1 MKCCTQCILPA
12 TYPQATFDE
21 KGVCCFCTNF
31 KTLDPAPEKKEEL
44 EQLVE
49 KARQNQGRY
58 QAIVPT
64 SGGKDSAY
72 ALYMMRQVY
81 GLRVLAINFDNGF
94 RSRAAEANLKTLTT
108 NLDVDY
114 ISIKP
119 RWDLMRSLYA
129 SFVKTTGE
137 FCTVCNAMGYL
148 TIITLIMEE
157 QKQSSSRILAT
168 GGWSRNLEA
177 MPGMYSFDFK
187 YFHDVIAEAGLSE
200 QLRNSPMVSE
210 LCLDFLIAAPDPRQ
224 TVRNAFVPFDYI
236 MLPDYVTWNLD
247 EISKTLKRQVG
258 WIVPPEAENQT
269 HFDCDM
275 YPVAKYFERRK
286 YGFSQST
293 VTYSA
298 LVRAWQMT
306 RPEALERIEQEG
318 EEVPAEFAD
327 FLDSLGLAETDVNWE
342 GKWHPQRQS
351 NSIG

>member
-1 MKCCTQCILPA
+1 
-12 TYPQATFDE
+12 
-21 KGVCCFCTNF
+21 
-31 KTLDPAPEKKEEL
+31 
-44 EQLVE
+44 
-49 KARQNQGRY
+49 
-58 QAIVPT
+58 
-64 SGGKDSAY
+64 
-72 ALYMMRQVY
+72 
-81 GLRVLAINFDNGF
+81 
-94 RSRAAEANLKTLTT
+94 
-108 NLDVDY
+108 
-114 ISIKP
+114 
-119 RWDLMRSLYA
+119 
-129 SFVKTTGE
+129 
-137 FCTVCNAMGYL
+137 
-148 TIITLIMEE
+148 
-157 QKQSSSRILAT
+157 
-168 GGWSRNLEA
+168 

-200 QLRNSPMVSE
+200 QLRHSPMVSE

-236 MLPDYVTWNLD
+236 MLPEYVTWNLD

-298 LVRAWQMT
+298 LVRAGQMT
-306 RPEALERIEQEG
+306 RREALERIEQEG
-318 EEVPAEFAD
+318 EEVPAEFAA

-351 NSIG
+351 NSTG